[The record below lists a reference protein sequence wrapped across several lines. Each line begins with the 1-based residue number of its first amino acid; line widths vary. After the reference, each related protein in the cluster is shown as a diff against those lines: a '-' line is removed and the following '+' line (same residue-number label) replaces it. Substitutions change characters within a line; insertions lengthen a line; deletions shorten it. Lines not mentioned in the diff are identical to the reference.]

1 MRVIRHLA
9 QQRFEERM
17 AIIQTLIP
25 LGIAAV
31 SEEMRRE
38 AEGLIGELYAR
49 GKKRGPW
56 GSNRGSVCLGDQK
69 VTVHVPRVRDRRT
82 NMEVPLRSYQRLQ
95 QPGVLEEL
103 ALRSFRCTE
112 ATRRKAR
119 HDLA

>member
-1 MRVIRHLA
+1 MKRVSKKGQRINRLMEVQELTGE

-56 GSNRGSVCLGDQK
+56 GSNRGSVCLGGQK
-69 VTVHVPRVRDRRT
+69 GTGDVPRGRGRRT
-82 NMEVPLRSYQRLQ
+82 KTEGALRSSQRLQ
-95 QPGVLEEL
+95 QPGGL
-103 ALRSFRCTE
+103 
-112 ATRRKAR
+112 
-119 HDLA
+119 

>member
-1 MRVIRHLA
+1 MNRVSKKGQRINRLMEVQELTVE

-49 GKKRGPW
+49 GKKCGPW

-69 VTVHVPRVRDRRT
+69 VTVRVPRRGDTDVASPGT
-82 NMEVPLRSYQRLQ
+82 LR
-95 QPGVLEEL
+95 
-103 ALRSFRCTE
+103 E
-112 ATRRKAR
+112 AGP
-119 HDLA
+119 